1 MGIFEVMVKLFP
13 IADPVYI
20 LVISKILKA
29 PPFSLIAAFRI
40 LTINPLKMDEHR
52 LAKTLKTMQKALTIR
67 RLGYNLNN
75 CLRRRSIVPF
85 LARPL
90 SLILIGGILFF
101 TSRSILCVIDFLIN
115 LIMSN

>member
-1 MGIFEVMVKLFP
+1 MFEVMVKLFP

-29 PPFSLIAAFRI
+29 PPFSFIAAFKI
-40 LTINPLKMDEHR
+40 LTINPLKIDEHR
-52 LAKTLKTMQKALTIR
+52 LAKTLKTTQKALTIR
-67 RLGYNLNN
+67 RPGYNLNN

-90 SLILIGGILFF
+90 SPILIGGILFF
-101 TSRSILCVIDFLIN
+101 TSCSILRVIHFLVN
-115 LIMSN
+115 LVMSN